1 MHPEAA
7 DYTPED
13 FLPRLEK
20 YILSSEK
27 IKALGEIG
35 LDYHY
40 DGYSAEKQKKLFIS
54 QLELAKKL
62 VYRL

>member
-1 MHPEAA
+1 MTSKFDYIYGALGVHPEAA

-20 YILSSEK
+20 VYTFFKK

-40 DGYSAEKQKKLFIS
+40 DGYSAKNRKNCL
-54 QLELAKKL
+54 
-62 VYRL
+62 